1 MILSVIILMVFSS
14 LNNDNVTLNDLRWK
28 NRVVIFFQGQ
38 GQKETKDIDSLKSEL
53 EERKIVFLAIG
64 DTFTTNSEYKFSQK
78 FIRSLKEKYALKN
91 SDGNWLLIGLD
102 GGVKLKSE
110 DSLDWDLVFRTV
122 EAMPMR
128 QSEIKKKD
136 G

>member
-53 EERKIVFLAIG
+53 EERKIVFLSIG

-122 EAMPMR
+122 DAMPMR